1 MKIYQIIES
10 IGKVKTKKERI
21 AILQKHNSL
30 GLRDILKGAYD
41 ETIQWDLPEGEVP
54 LKEEEIPEKPKWNLV
69 EVTPKLAI
77 CVKNRRNASVPA
89 LKKETTF
96 LELVKNVDRK
106 DAEILLKM
114 KDKKFNRTFHGLT
127 KALVQEA
134 FPNLIVK

>member
-21 AILQKHNSL
+21 EILKKHNSL
-30 GLRDILKGAYD
+30 GLRDVLKGAYD

-77 CVKNRRNASVPA
+77 CVKNKRNANVPP

>member
-77 CVKNRRNASVPA
+77 CVKNRRNANVPS
-89 LKKETTF
+89 LKKEVTF